1 MHDAVYYGILIA
13 TGCAFAVMIFGL
25 AFLYNKA
32 TKSKSGDK

>member
-1 MHDAVYYGILIA
+1 MHDAVYYGIVIA

-25 AFLYNKA
+25 VFLFTKA